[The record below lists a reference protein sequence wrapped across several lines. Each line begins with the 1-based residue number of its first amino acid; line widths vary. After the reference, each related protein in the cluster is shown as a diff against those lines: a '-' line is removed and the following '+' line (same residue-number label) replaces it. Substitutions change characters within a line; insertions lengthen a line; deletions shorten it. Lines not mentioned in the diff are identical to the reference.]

1 MEDILLG
8 RTKYAERSS
17 KFTDTHILYD
27 EYLQGTPFWHDMGC
41 VKLCH
46 ILLGE
51 MVAVLVSLTV
61 GRLEEPEHVH
71 CEKHQFSPVYPVT
84 YQGNLKSTRKARWSP
99 FLSLYFWHKLIR
111 LEPRKMRGGGLKF
124 SQSLVMAPD

>member
-1 MEDILLG
+1 MMN
-8 RTKYAERSS
+8 T
-17 KFTDTHILYD
+17 
-27 EYLQGTPFWHDMGC
+27 YLKGTPFWHDVCC

-71 CEKHQFSPVYPVT
+71 REKHQFTPVYPV
-84 YQGNLKSTRKARWSP
+84 K
-99 FLSLYFWHKLIR
+99 I
-111 LEPRKMRGGGLKF
+111 
-124 SQSLVMAPD
+124 